1 MADGPFPRTGQTDQP
16 TDLPQKNFG
25 KTDVSENEKGR
36 NRLATNLSFYRSYVF
51 FARTP
56 GNPRVRRDVG
66 TSPKKFAMDLKTKV
80 VCLEKLV
87 IKSVDPVD
95 GGRSVSDFRLSDFP
109 TFRLPDFPTFRRSD

>member
-1 MADGPFPRTGQTDQP
+1 MADGPFPRTGQTDQPTDQP

-36 NRLATNLSFYRSYVF
+36 NRLATNLSFYRSYGF

-66 TSPKKFAMDLKTKV
+66 TSPKKFATDLKTKV
-80 VCLEKLV
+80 VRLEKLV

-95 GGRSVSDFRLSDFP
+95 GGRSVSARGSIRGRKFDTPALVKI
-109 TFRLPDFPTFRRSD
+109 